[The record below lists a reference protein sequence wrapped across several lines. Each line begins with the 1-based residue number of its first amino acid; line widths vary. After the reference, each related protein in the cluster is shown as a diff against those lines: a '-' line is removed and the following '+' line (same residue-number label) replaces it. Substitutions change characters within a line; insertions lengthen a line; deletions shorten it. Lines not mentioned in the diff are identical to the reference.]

1 MCVCVCALLTS
12 VLLYVYIGVLH
23 THLTNTYIFSLFTIY
38 LSPIYPINIKFY
50 LNFISKLQISM
61 SKTFLAS
68 NNSSF
73 IVTSHIRVVIC
84 APYTIRVYYSPTTI
98 SDEFKVSQ
106 LFVGGQSVC
115 YYWLIDFN
123 HLKNIFWYVYLEIFF
138 YKIVFLNTDFSKSN

>member
-1 MCVCVCALLTS
+1 MCVYVRFT
-12 VLLYVYIGVLH
+12 YKRIVYIDVLH
-23 THLTNTYIFSLFTIY
+23 THLTNTYIFSLFMIY

-84 APYTIRVYYSPTTI
+84 APYTIRVYYSPTTN

-106 LFVGGQSVC
+106 LFVRGQSIC

-123 HLKNIFWYVYLEIFF
+123 HLKNILICIFRDIF
-138 YKIVFLNTDFSKSN
+138 YKIIFLNTDFSKSN